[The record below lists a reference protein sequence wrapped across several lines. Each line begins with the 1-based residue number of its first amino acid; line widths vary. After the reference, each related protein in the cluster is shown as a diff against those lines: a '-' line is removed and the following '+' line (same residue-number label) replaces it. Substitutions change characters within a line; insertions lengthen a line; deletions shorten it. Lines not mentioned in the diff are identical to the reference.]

1 MNNIDSANNRDK
13 YIININKTNITQ
25 YFIDIDNNSTY
36 EILFNTINK
45 QFELYFININK
56 NINIKI
62 IIGPKYLIE
71 ETDEWYKS
79 DRPFLRTYYYNIENV
94 NLINDNEINILK
106 YLINDTLNVCR
117 ENNKMNFDT
126 DKDIQRQISLT
137 LSKNW
142 YLYPG

>member
-1 MNNIDSANNRDK
+1 MNNVDSVNNRDK

-25 YFIDIDNNSTY
+25 YFIDIDNSTY

-79 DRPFLRTYYYNIENV
+79 DRPFLRTYYYNIDNV
-94 NLINDNEINILK
+94 NLINDKEINILK
-106 YLINDTLNVCR
+106 YLINDTLKVCR

-126 DKDIQRQISLT
+126 DKDIRRQISLT

>member
-1 MNNIDSANNRDK
+1 MNNVDNLNNGDK

-25 YFIDIDNNSTY
+25 YFIDIDNSTY

-45 QFELYFININK
+45 QFELYFINISK

-79 DRPFLRTYYYNIENV
+79 DRPFLRTYYYNIDNV
-94 NLINDNEINILK
+94 NLINDKEINILK
-106 YLINDTLNVCR
+106 YLINDTLKVCR
-117 ENNKMNFDT
+117 ENNKINFDT
-126 DKDIQRQISLT
+126 DKDIRRQISLT